1 MRVASSVTSVSWIPS
16 EAVRGVTRLPFDLG
30 VSHYDDPL
38 PDVIDDLEALRVAD
52 RFRFAHRLTAW
63 IEVADGRI
71 TDHGQGGGGLIGATT
86 MRLGGKGMTLQAI
99 PYDDLRPEPEVGDG
113 WVRFRQTA
121 GGRTAFPLPRR
132 VRRKPFVRITAPTA
146 WTSLALTLHA
156 DGRSEWEVT
165 GASPFPR
172 HWIYDDDG
180 VLVGKSGVIDYATWA
195 LDAFGDGT
203 PWGDVDSPTLVT
215 SVETALER
223 GLSTTIMRSGA
234 KPRIRKVL
242 EGEAL
247 VEQDDLGDEL
257 FLLLDGV
264 LAVEVDGEPLTEIG
278 PGAVVGERAI
288 LEGGR
293 RTSTLRAVTPCRV
306 AVAAAADVD
315 REALVALSAGHRREE
330 R

>member
-1 MRVASSVTSVSWIPS
+1 
-16 EAVRGVTRLPFDLG
+16 
-30 VSHYDDPL
+30 
-38 PDVIDDLEALRVAD
+38 
-52 RFRFAHRLTAW
+52 
-63 IEVADGRI
+63 
-71 TDHGQGGGGLIGATT
+71 
-86 MRLGGKGMTLQAI
+86 
-99 PYDDLRPEPEVGDG
+99 
-113 WVRFRQTA
+113 
-121 GGRTAFPLPRR
+121 
-132 VRRKPFVRITAPTA
+132 
-146 WTSLALTLHA
+146 
-156 DGRSEWEVT
+156 
-165 GASPFPR
+165 
-172 HWIYDDDG
+172 
-180 VLVGKSGVIDYATWA
+180 
-195 LDAFGDGT
+195 
-203 PWGDVDSPTLVT
+203 
-215 SVETALER
+215 
-223 GLSTTIMRSGA
+223 MRSGA